1 MRPLVASISLL
12 PPTNN
17 SPGPPPSSR
26 NTRPPGSSARTAP
39 ASKASTASANSSVSL
54 AKRVSWEP
62 SAPSTT
68 STAEFRPAPSPVN
81 FRTKCEVK
89 FMSLAV
95 QLYIQ
100 KRPALRWLVPFL
112 LSLGL
117 AVFTSAQ
124 SPASASSAMQPSRAN
139 PVLLETLSWDEA
151 ERILTPDSVV
161 VIALGA
167 ESKEHGRHLQLNN
180 DFLMAEYLKKRV
192 LDAAPQNT
200 VVAPTINYSFYPAFL
215 EYPGST
221 SLSMDTARAMIT
233 DIVHSLTHYGPRRF
247 YILNTGIST
256 LRPLAQAAA
265 DLAKDGI
272 VLHYTDLTKDDQ
284 VEKKVRQSGGT
295 HADEIETSMMLYIAP
310 ETVRMIKAVR
320 DLNPNQPG
328 GLTRDPQGKG
338 TYSPTGAWGDP
349 TLATREKGQAVV
361 ESLVSSILRDIEE
374 LRKTTPSP

>member
-1 MRPLVASISLL
+1 MTFVSASRCLEKLALRSVPCFFSLL
-12 PPTNN
+12 IVATL
-17 SPGPPPSSR
+17 
-26 NTRPPGSSARTAP
+26 SSAQ
-39 ASKASTASANSSVSL
+39 STAI
-54 AKRVSWEP
+54 P
-62 SAPSTT
+62 
-68 STAEFRPAPSPVN
+68 PSPV
-81 FRTKCEVK
+81 EH
-89 FMSLAV
+89 
-95 QLYIQ
+95 
-100 KRPALRWLVPFL
+100 
-112 LSLGL
+112 
-117 AVFTSAQ
+117 
-124 SPASASSAMQPSRAN
+124 AN
-139 PVLLETLSWDEA
+139 AAVLLETLSWDEA
-151 ERILTPDSVV
+151 EQILTPDTVI

-192 LDAAPQNT
+192 LDAAPQNV

-233 DIVHSLTHYGPRRF
+233 DIVHSLAHYGPRRF

-256 LRPLAQAAA
+256 LRPLAQAAT
-265 DLAKDGI
+265 DLSKDGI
-272 VLHYTDLTKDDQ
+272 VLRYTDLTKDDP

-310 ETVRMIKAVR
+310 ETVRMKKAVK

-361 ESLVSSILRDIEE
+361 ESLTATILKDIAD
-374 LRKTTPSP
+374 LGKAAPPSAQK

>member
-1 MRPLVASISLL
+1 MNSVKLMSIPKSPVLRLLVSIFLALGVDAVASGQSTAVS
-12 PPTNN
+12 PTQ
-17 SPGPPPSSR
+17 P
-26 NTRPPGSSARTAP
+26 AP
-39 ASKASTASANSSVSL
+39 ANAAA
-54 AKRVSWEP
+54 
-62 SAPSTT
+62 
-68 STAEFRPAPSPVN
+68 
-81 FRTKCEVK
+81 
-89 FMSLAV
+89 
-95 QLYIQ
+95 
-100 KRPALRWLVPFL
+100 
-112 LSLGL
+112 
-117 AVFTSAQ
+117 
-124 SPASASSAMQPSRAN
+124 
-139 PVLLETLSWDEA
+139 LLETLSWDEA
-151 ERILTPDSVV
+151 EKILTPNTVV

-180 DFLMAEYLKKRV
+180 DFVMAEYLKKRV

-233 DIVHSLTHYGPRRF
+233 DIVHSLAHYGPRRF

-256 LRPLAQAAA
+256 LRPLAQAAS

-272 VLHYTDLTKDDQ
+272 VLHYTDLTKDDP

-310 ETVRMIKAVR
+310 ESVRMKKTAR

-328 GLTRDPQGKG
+328 GLTRNPQGKG

-361 ESLVSSILRDIEE
+361 ESLVTTILKDIEE
-374 LRKTTPSP
+374 LRQTALPAAK

>member
-1 MRPLVASISLL
+1 MGLTTQLNIFRVCAQRWTVSLVFALA
-12 PPTNN
+12 
-17 SPGPPPSSR
+17 
-26 NTRPPGSSARTAP
+26 SSAVCSAQ
-39 ASKASTASANSSVSL
+39 STASA
-54 AKRVSWEP
+54 A
-62 SAPSTT
+62 SA
-68 STAEFRPAPSPVN
+68 
-81 FRTKCEVK
+81 
-89 FMSLAV
+89 
-95 QLYIQ
+95 
-100 KRPALRWLVPFL
+100 
-112 LSLGL
+112 
-117 AVFTSAQ
+117 AQ
-124 SPASASSAMQPSRAN
+124 SAHAN
-139 PVLLETLSWDEA
+139 AAILLETLSWDEA
-151 ERILTPDSVV
+151 EQILTPNTLV

-192 LDAAPQNT
+192 LDAAPPT
-200 VVAPTINYSFYPAFL
+200 VVVAPTINYSYYPAFL

-221 SLSMDTARAMIT
+221 SLSVDTARTMIA
-233 DIVHSLTHYGPRRF
+233 DIVHSLAHYGPRRF

-272 VLHYTDLTKDDQ
+272 VLRYTDLTRDDP

-310 ETVRMIKAVR
+310 GSVRMKKAVR

-328 GLTRDPQGKG
+328 GLTRDPHGKG

-361 ESLVSSILRDIEE
+361 ESLVAAILKDIEE
-374 LRKTTPSP
+374 LRQTPPSPLQ